1 MQKLAICA
9 KKTHMINMLKIIFK
23 YIKNIFKLGS
33 IFIIQ
38 GNTEVLR
45 IVYVT

>member
-9 KKTHMINMLKIIFK
+9 KKTFRINMLKIE
-23 YIKNIFKLGS
+23 NIFKLGS